1 MVTGTLLHGL
11 PGISAKYKAII
22 QPMIAPYLLPLAQI
36 SLMMSVYLAV
46 VMAFERYIRICFIC
60 QLRPT
65 RLLTEKNLRYLYN
78 LHLFAYE
85 FERTNNQ
92 LFS

>member
-60 QLRPT
+60 QLRST
-65 RLLTEKNLRYLYN
+65 RLLTEKNLRYINILDN
-78 LHLFAYE
+78 VWVFLKIKVVAF
-85 FERTNNQ
+85 
-92 LFS
+92 